1 MMLISFNEGVFYMHY
16 TRLLKRYGHPV
27 AKKHA
32 LTDDEVNAILEYFDY
47 LQTEYFTDI
56 PVSKYIDTEFIYN
69 IPKEL
74 YKYFDYSNVIDAPV
88 TANPFIMLY
97 GLCLNDIEQYPNFI
111 ERYLELNKEEIEDF
125 NEFIDKRKQG
135 TLVDPGSDE

>member
-1 MMLISFNEGVFYMHY
+1 MHY
-16 TRLLKRYGHPV
+16 TRLLKRYGMSTAPN
-27 AKKHA
+27 KHT
-32 LTDDEVNAILEYFDY
+32 LTDDEVNAILEYFNY

-69 IPKEL
+69 IPREL

-97 GLCLNDIEQYPNFI
+97 GLCLKDIEQYPNFI

-125 NEFIDKRKQG
+125 TEFIDKRKQG
-135 TLVDPGSDE
+135 TLIDPRSDE

>member
-1 MMLISFNEGVFYMHY
+1 MHY

-27 AKKHA
+27 AKNHT
-32 LTDDEVNAILEYFDY
+32 LTDDEVNAIFEYFDY

-74 YKYFDYSNVIDAPV
+74 
-88 TANPFIMLY
+88 
-97 GLCLNDIEQYPNFI
+97 
-111 ERYLELNKEEIEDF
+111 
-125 NEFIDKRKQG
+125 
-135 TLVDPGSDE
+135 